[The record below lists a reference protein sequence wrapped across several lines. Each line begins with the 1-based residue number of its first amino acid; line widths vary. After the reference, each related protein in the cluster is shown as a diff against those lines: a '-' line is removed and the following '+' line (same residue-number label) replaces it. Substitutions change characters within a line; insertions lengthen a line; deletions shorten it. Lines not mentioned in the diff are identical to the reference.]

1 MTISRMQLPEE
12 IDAFANGG
20 GVDLT
25 ATNNQMSELGAQMM
39 QVPNYDESFE
49 KYQNRLASM
58 APQRKKMSVYDLASE
73 LGRGLLQTPNT
84 GGASAYTGLGVGF
97 NNVSQQIKADE
108 DMYAKENREVQMM
121 AMNLAM
127 QDEQKAKDY
136 LNQIALKRLDA
147 VNKDVDYK
155 VLEYDE
161 IVGGQTVTTRV
172 RKPITIA
179 GNIEIND
186 IYATKDNVREIKPVT
201 TAINMPADSKKDT
214 IAYENILKNR
224 AIYGEKSQAS
234 NTTLDQ
240 VNEARFLAQE
250 VGAENFGPMQK
261 GTLKLREFMSGMG
274 WGDLLEDPDVIAPQK
289 ALNQLSMGFTM
300 GIVSQTKGA
309 ISNKEMQ
316 LFIDASP
323 TLGSTYAGYLKQLEL
338 LEKLASRD
346 RDFYQAYLAK
356 QKELNAEEMS
366 LYDQDIELETLS
378 ATWKQNNPLFDPEE
392 RAMLEDM
399 AAGGDG
405 GFEGA
410 GMHPDFDRSAYEK
423 NINIRKMDQSLKIT
437 TNVEGV
443 PDGSTFIM
451 TDADGAKYYLKPG
464 GDVNNREDL
473 IKITKAE

>member
-1 MTISRMQLPEE
+1 MAISRMQLPEE

-20 GVDLT
+20 DISST
-25 ATNNQMSELGAQMM
+25 PNSAFADLGAQMM
-39 QVPNYDESFE
+39 QPNYEESLE
-49 KYQNRLASM
+49 KYKNRLASM

-84 GGASAYTGLGVGF
+84 GGASAFTGLGVGF
-97 NNVSQQIKADE
+97 NNVSEKIKADE

-127 QDEQKAKDY
+127 KDEQQAKDY
-136 LNQIALKRLDA
+136 LNQIALKRIDA
-147 VNKDVDYK
+147 VNKDVDYT

-172 RKPITIA
+172 RKPQTTA

-186 IYATKDNVREIKPVT
+186 IYATKDNVREVRPVT

-250 VGAENFGPMQK
+250 VGAENFGPMQRS
-261 GTLKLREFMSGMG
+261 TLKAREFMVGMG
-274 WGDLLEDPDVIAPQK
+274 WGDFLEDPGVIAPQK

-443 PDGSTFIM
+443 PDGSTLIM
-451 TDADGAKYYLKPG
+451 TDGDGAKYYLKPG
-464 GDVNNREDL
+464 GNVNNKEDL
-473 IKITKAE
+473 IKVSKAE